1 MKQRAGNKLPN
12 NLPQLQN
19 LIKRDPFSYKDE
31 FNLQRHYYESLLQ
44 AFRLRP
50 TEHNKELDDLVMF
63 LAQVS
68 HCYEEE
74 MRQFPQEIV
83 DLLKNYNTQLDPE
96 MRMTFCRALIL
107 LRNKGLLQPTDLLEL
122 FFNLLRCQDKALR
135 TFLKNHIIQ
144 DIKNTNAKRK
154 DAKLNST
161 LQNFMFTMLK
171 DSNLVAAKTSLDVM
185 ITLYKKNVWNDAKT
199 VNAIATACFHKATK
213 VLATALTFFLG
224 SDETQKDEDSS
235 SESEPEGPS
244 IQEIIMAHRVNKKSR
259 KRKRM
264 LDKTKQARKKQKKDN
279 KAQVF
284 NFSALHLIHDPQS
297 MAEKLLKS
305 LQDMNEKFEVKL
317 LVMNLISRLIGIH
330 ELFVFNFYPLVQR
343 YLQPHQREVT
353 KVLLYT
359 AQASHELVPPDV
371 LEPVVMTIANNFVT
385 ERNSAEVMTVGLNAI
400 REVCARCPLVMNGD
414 LLHDLAQYK
423 SYRDKNVSTAAKSLI
438 HLFRTVNP
446 EMLARKF
453 RGKPTEET
461 QELKVLQY
469 GELKA
474 AGFVPGAEVLDV
486 DAEENGDEDES
497 SDEEDD
503 DSDGWADVQHSDD
516 DDNVPETK
524 DGNEG
529 KAGAITEE
537 IEKSAS
543 TEKGKPLLSLEE
555 RVQKAAQVSETR
567 ILSQQEFAKVRA
579 AQLAKKMKAALPQ
592 RFTKKAD
599 AKAAIA
605 ATAAAEADAA
615 IGERKE
621 LVSLRDI
628 EKLVKNP
635 RSTKESRLAS
645 IKEGREGREK
655 FGGRKKKKGEFASQS
670 NKEKRKNKVFNMVK
684 HKLKRKQKRSF
695 RDKQIALRDALLK
708 QRKRK

>member
-1 MKQRAGNKLPN
+1 MKQRANNKLPN

-19 LIKRDPFSYKDE
+19 LIKRDPLSYKDE

-50 TEHNKELDDLVMF
+50 TEHNKDLDDLVMF

-74 MRQFPQEIV
+74 MKQFPQQIV
-83 DLLKNYNTQLDPE
+83 DLLKNYSTQLDPE

-122 FFNLLRCQDKALR
+122 FFNLLRCQDKPLR
-135 TFLKNHIIQ
+135 AFLKNHIIQ
-144 DIKNTNAKRK
+144 DIKNTNAKRR

-161 LQNFMFTMLK
+161 LQNFMFVMLK
-171 DSNLVAAKTSLDVM
+171 DSHLVAAKTSLDVM
-185 ITLYKKNVWNDAKT
+185 VTLYKKNVWNDAKT

-213 VLATALTFFLG
+213 VLVTALNFFLG
-224 SDETQKDEDSS
+224 SDDEAEKNEDSS
-235 SESEPEGPS
+235 SDSEPEGPS

-259 KRKRM
+259 KRKRL
-264 LDKTKQARKKQKKDN
+264 LDKSKQARKKQKKDH

-317 LVMNLISRLIGIH
+317 LVMNLISRLIGVH
-330 ELFVFNFYPLVQR
+330 ELFVFNFYPLVQK

-353 KVLLYT
+353 KILQYT

-371 LEPVVMTIANNFVT
+371 MEPVLMAIANNFVT

-446 EMLARKF
+446 DMLARKF

-474 AGFVPGAEVLDV
+474 PSFVPGAEVLDV
-486 DAEENGDEDES
+486 DGEENNDDEESDGDED
-497 SDEEDD
+497 DD
-503 DSDGWADVQHSDD
+503 DSDGWVDVQHSDD
-516 DDNVPETK
+516 ELPGDVADS
-524 DGNEG
+524 EG
-529 KAGAITEE
+529 KVGEEEEAEGAT
-537 IEKSAS
+537 KQGKNAP
-543 TEKGKPLLSLEE
+543 KGGKPVLSLAE
-555 RVQKAAQVSETR
+555 RAHKAALVSETR

-579 AQLAKKMKAALPQ
+579 AQLSKKIKAALPQ
-592 RFTKKAD
+592 RFTKKA
-599 AKAAIA
+599 APATPA
-605 ATAAAEADAA
+605 ATELDSS

-628 EKLVKNP
+628 EKLTKNP

-645 IKEGREGREK
+645 IREGREGREK
-655 FGGRKKKKGEFASQS
+655 FGGRKKKKAEFASQS
-670 NKEKRKNKVFNMVK
+670 NKEKRKTKAFSMIK

-695 RDKQIALRDALLK
+695 REKQIALRDALLK

>member
-224 SDETQKDEDSS
+224 SDETEKEEDSS

-244 IQEIIMAHRVNKKSR
+244 MQEIIMAHRVNKKSR
-259 KRKRM
+259 KRKRL
-264 LDKTKQARKKQKKDN
+264 LDKTKQARKKQKKNN

-353 KVLLYT
+353 KVLQYT
-359 AQASHELVPPDV
+359 AQASHELVPPDI

-385 ERNSAEVMTVGLNAI
+385 ERNSTEVMTVGLNAI

-474 AGFVPGAEVLDV
+474 ASFVPGAEVLNV
-486 DAEENGDEDES
+486 DGEENDDEEDEN
-497 SDEEDD
+497 SDEDD
-503 DSDGWADVQHSDD
+503 DSDSWVDVQHSDD

-529 KAGAITEE
+529 KGGDIKEE
-537 IEKSAS
+537 SEKCAS
-543 TEKGKPLLSLEE
+543 TEKGKPLLSLQE

-599 AKAAIA
+599 AKAAS
-605 ATAAAEADAA
+605 AAAASEADAA

-670 NKEKRKNKVFNMVK
+670 NKEKRKNKAFNMVK

-695 RDKQIALRDALLK
+695 REKQIALRDALLK
-708 QRKRK
+708 QKKRK

>member
-1 MKQRAGNKLPN
+1 
-12 NLPQLQN
+12 
-19 LIKRDPFSYKDE
+19 
-31 FNLQRHYYESLLQ
+31 
-44 AFRLRP
+44 
-50 TEHNKELDDLVMF
+50 MF
-63 LAQVS
+63 V
-68 HCYEEE
+68 
-74 MRQFPQEIV
+74 
-83 DLLKNYNTQLDPE
+83 
-96 MRMTFCRALIL
+96 
-107 LRNKGLLQPTDLLEL
+107 
-122 FFNLLRCQDKALR
+122 
-135 TFLKNHIIQ
+135 
-144 DIKNTNAKRK
+144 
-154 DAKLNST
+154 
-161 LQNFMFTMLK
+161 MLK
-171 DSNLVAAKTSLDVM
+171 DSHLVAAKTSLDVM
-185 ITLYKKNVWNDAKT
+185 VTLYKKNVWNDAKT
-199 VNAIATACFHKATK
+199 VNAIATACFHKAAK
-213 VLATALTFFLG
+213 VLVTALNFFLG
-224 SDETQKDEDSS
+224 SDEDAEKNEDSS
-235 SESEPEGPS
+235 SDSEPEGPS
-244 IQEIIMAHRVNKKSR
+244 IQEMIMAHRVNKKSR
-259 KRKRM
+259 KRKRL
-264 LDKTKQARKKQKKDN
+264 LDKSKQARKKQKKDN

-330 ELFVFNFYPLVQR
+330 ELFVFNFYPLVQK

-353 KVLLYT
+353 KILQYT

-371 LEPVVMTIANNFVT
+371 MEPVLMAIANNFVT

-474 AGFVPGAEVLDV
+474 PSFVPGAEVLAV
-486 DAEENGDEDES
+486 DEEENDDGEES
-497 SDEEDD
+497 DDDEEDD
-503 DSDGWADVQHSDD
+503 DSDGWVDVQHSDD
-516 DDNVPETK
+516 EPPGAEADT
-524 DGNEG
+524 EG
-529 KAGAITEE
+529 KEGEEEARGAKQEE
-537 IEKSAS
+537 NVSKG
-543 TEKGKPLLSLEE
+543 GKPVPSLAE
-555 RVQKAAQVSETR
+555 RAQKAALVSATR

-579 AQLAKKMKAALPQ
+579 AQLAKKVKAALPQ
-592 RFTKKAD
+592 RFTKKA
-599 AKAAIA
+599 
-605 ATAAAEADAA
+605 AAAPTPPATELDSTL
-615 IGERKE
+615 GERKE

-628 EKLVKNP
+628 EKLTKNP

-645 IKEGREGREK
+645 IREGREGREK
-655 FGGRKKKKGEFASQS
+655 FGRKKKKAEFASQS
-670 NKEKRKNKVFNMVK
+670 NKEKRKTKAFSMIK

-695 RDKQIALRDALLK
+695 REKQIALRDALLK

>member
-19 LIKRDPFSYKDE
+19 LIKRDPLSYKDE

-50 TEHNKELDDLVMF
+50 TEHSKELDDLVMF

-74 MRQFPQEIV
+74 MKQFPQDMV

-107 LRNKGLLQPTDLLEL
+107 LRNKSLLQPTDLLEL
-122 FFNLLRCQDKALR
+122 FFNLLRCQDKSLR
-135 TFLKNHIIQ
+135 VFLKNHIIQ

-171 DSNLVAAKTSLDVM
+171 DSNLIAAKTSLDVM
-185 ITLYKKNVWNDAKT
+185 VTLYKKNIWNDAKT

-213 VLATALTFFLG
+213 VLATALNFFLG
-224 SDETQKDEDSS
+224 SDEEEKKEDSS

-264 LDKTKQARKKQKKDN
+264 LDKSKQARKKQKKDN

-353 KVLLYT
+353 KILQYT
-359 AQASHELVPPDV
+359 AQASHELIPPDV
-371 LEPVVMTIANNFVT
+371 LEPVLMTIANNFVT
-385 ERNSAEVMTVGLNAI
+385 ERNSVEVMTVGLNAI

-438 HLFRTVNP
+438 HLYRTINP

-461 QELKVLQY
+461 QELKALKY

-474 AGFVPGAEVLDV
+474 PSFVPGAEVLEIDGE
-486 DAEENGDEDES
+486 EEN
-497 SDEEDD
+497 DEEADSDD
-503 DSDGWADVQHSDD
+503 EEGDSDGWVDVQHSDD
-516 DDNVPETK
+516 EELTEEP
-524 DGNEG
+524 GLEG
-529 KAGAITEE
+529 KTENE
-537 IEKSAS
+537 AEAS
-543 TEKGKPLLSLEE
+543 KKKGRPLLNLEE
-555 RVQKAAQVSETR
+555 RAQKAALVSETR

-579 AQLAKKMKAALPQ
+579 AQLSKKMKAAIPQ
-592 RFTKKAD
+592 RFTKKGAAT
-599 AKAAIA
+599 AKAAA
-605 ATAAAEADAA
+605 ATVDPTETADPS

-645 IKEGREGREK
+645 IKEGREDREK

-670 NKEKRKNKVFNMVK
+670 NKEKRKTKVFNMVK

-695 RDKQIALRDALLK
+695 REKQVALRDALLK
-708 QRKRK
+708 QKRRK

>member
-44 AFRLRP
+44 AFKLRP

-68 HCYEEE
+68 HCYEEG
-74 MRQFPQEIV
+74 MRQFPQQIV

-135 TFLKNHIIQ
+135 AFLKNHIIQ

-224 SDETQKDEDSS
+224 SDETEKDQDSS

-353 KVLLYT
+353 KVLQYS

-400 REVCARCPLVMNGD
+400 REVSARCPLVMNGD

-474 AGFVPGAEVLDV
+474 ASFVPGAEVLDV
-486 DAEENGDEDES
+486 DAEENIDEEDES
-497 SDEEDD
+497 SNEDDD
-503 DSDGWADVQHSDD
+503 DSDGWVDVQHSYDD
-516 DDNVPETK
+516 DSVSETK

-529 KAGAITEE
+529 KAGGVKEE
-537 IEKSAS
+537 SEKSTS

-599 AKAAIA
+599 AKA

-695 RDKQIALRDALLK
+695 REKQIALRDALLK
-708 QRKRK
+708 QKKRK

>member
-19 LIKRDPFSYKDE
+19 LIKRDPLSYKDE

-50 TEHNKELDDLVMF
+50 TEHSKELDDLVMF

-74 MRQFPQEIV
+74 MKQFPQDMV

-107 LRNKGLLQPTDLLEL
+107 LRNKSLLQPTDLLEL
-122 FFNLLRCQDKALR
+122 FFNLLRCQDKSLR
-135 TFLKNHIIQ
+135 VFLKNHIIQ

-185 ITLYKKNVWNDAKT
+185 VTLYKKNIWNDAKT

-213 VLATALTFFLG
+213 VLATALNFFLG
-224 SDETQKDEDSS
+224 SDEEEKKEDSS

-264 LDKTKQARKKQKKDN
+264 LDKSKQARKKQKKDN

-353 KVLLYT
+353 KILQYT
-359 AQASHELVPPDV
+359 AQASHELIPPDV
-371 LEPVVMTIANNFVT
+371 LEPVLMTIANNFVT
-385 ERNSAEVMTVGLNAI
+385 ERNSVEVMTVGLNAI

-438 HLFRTVNP
+438 HLYRTINP

-461 QELKVLQY
+461 QELKALKY

-474 AGFVPGAEVLDV
+474 PSFVPGAEVLEIDGE
-486 DAEENGDEDES
+486 EEN
-497 SDEEDD
+497 DEEADSDD
-503 DSDGWADVQHSDD
+503 EEGDSDGWVDVQHSDD
-516 DDNVPETK
+516 EELTEEP
-524 DGNEG
+524 GLEG
-529 KAGAITEE
+529 KTENE
-537 IEKSAS
+537 AEAS
-543 TEKGKPLLSLEE
+543 KKKGRPLLNLEE
-555 RVQKAAQVSETR
+555 RAQKAALVSETR

-579 AQLAKKMKAALPQ
+579 AQLSKKMKAAIPQ
-592 RFTKKAD
+592 RFTKKGAAT
-599 AKAAIA
+599 AKAAA
-605 ATAAAEADAA
+605 ATVDPTETADPS

-645 IKEGREGREK
+645 IKEGREDREK

-670 NKEKRKNKVFNMVK
+670 NKEKRKTKVFNMVK

-695 RDKQIALRDALLK
+695 REKQVALRDALLK
-708 QRKRK
+708 QKRRK

>member
-19 LIKRDPFSYKDE
+19 LIKRDPLSYKDE

-44 AFRLRP
+44 TFRLRP
-50 TEHNKELDDLVMF
+50 AEHNKELDDLVMF

-74 MRQFPQEIV
+74 MKQFPQEMI

-96 MRMTFCRALIL
+96 MRMTFCKALIL

-122 FFNLLRCQDKALR
+122 FFSLLRCQDKSLR
-135 TFLKNHIIQ
+135 IFLKNHIIQ

-185 ITLYKKNVWNDAKT
+185 VTLYKKNVWNDAKT

-224 SDETQKDEDSS
+224 SDGEEKKEDSS

-259 KRKRM
+259 KRKRI
-264 LDKTKQARKKQKKDN
+264 LDKSKQARKKQKKD

-353 KVLLYT
+353 KILQYT

-371 LEPVVMTIANNFVT
+371 LEPVLMAIVNNFVT
-385 ERNSAEVMTVGLNAI
+385 ERNSAEAMTVGLNAI
-400 REVCARCPLVMNGD
+400 REVCGRCPLVMNGD

-438 HLFRTVNP
+438 LLYRTINP

-461 QELKVLQY
+461 QELKVLKY

-474 AGFVPGAEVLDV
+474 PSFVPGAEVLDV
-486 DAEENGDEDES
+486 DDGEENNDEES
-497 SDEEDD
+497 DSDDEDD
-503 DSDGWADVQHSDD
+503 DSDGWVDVHHSDD
-516 DDNVPETK
+516 EAPDPEH
-524 DGNEG
+524 
-529 KAGAITEE
+529 
-537 IEKSAS
+537 SH
-543 TEKGKPLLSLEE
+543 KGKTEQEADAAKKKGRPLLNLEE
-555 RVQKAAQVSETR
+555 RAQKAALVSETR

-579 AQLAKKMKAALPQ
+579 AQLSKKMKAAIPQ
-592 RFTKKAD
+592 RFTKKGAAA
-599 AKAAIA
+599 AKAAA
-605 ATAAAEADAA
+605 AVPTTEVTDTT

-645 IKEGREGREK
+645 IKEGREDREK
-655 FGGRKKKKGEFASQS
+655 FGGRRKKKGEFASQS
-670 NKEKRKNKVFNMVK
+670 NKEKRKTKAFNMVK

-708 QRKRK
+708 QKRRK